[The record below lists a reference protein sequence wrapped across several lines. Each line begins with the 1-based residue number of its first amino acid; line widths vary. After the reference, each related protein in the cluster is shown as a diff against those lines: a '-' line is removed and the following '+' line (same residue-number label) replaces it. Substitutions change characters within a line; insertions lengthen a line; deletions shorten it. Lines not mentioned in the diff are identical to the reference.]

1 MPLPN
6 AGSVWSCSAAFAV
19 IALALAVGG
28 LYGLMAFSV
37 GQRQHEFALRQ
48 ALGADRGRVM
58 RLVLRNGLGIGAAGV
73 VAGLALAL
81 AGSRLATN
89 LLYGVA
95 GTDPLTLCG
104 VAVLLLG
111 TILLACLLPAR
122 RASAIAPGEALQ

>member
-1 MPLPN
+1 M
-6 AGSVWSCSAAFAV
+6 
-19 IALALAVGG
+19 IALVLAVGG
-28 LYGLMAFSV
+28 LYGLMAYSV

-48 ALGADRGRVM
+48 ALGADRGRVV
-58 RLVLRNGLGIGAAGV
+58 RLVLRSGLGIGAVGI
-73 VAGLALAL
+73 VAGLVMAL

-95 GTDPLTLCG
+95 STDPLTLCG
-104 VAVLLLG
+104 VALLLLG